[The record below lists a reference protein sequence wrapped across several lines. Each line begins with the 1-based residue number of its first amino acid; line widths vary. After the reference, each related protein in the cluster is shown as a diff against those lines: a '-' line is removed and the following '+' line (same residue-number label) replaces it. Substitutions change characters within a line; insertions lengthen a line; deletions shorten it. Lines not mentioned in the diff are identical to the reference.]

1 MSQRGSH
8 SHEDSRPDRRQDP
21 DMGVQGR
28 FGRQE
33 DWRKVERQQASRKLT
48 LREQVELEAAE
59 QRRMSREAAERRE
72 AEMQRRRQMA
82 RQQAAEERLR
92 RQQQQQQREGRYRSE
107 QEQPEQS
114 IQGRFGAPGDQA
126 EARARCA
133 AAGCPAGAPIRPPA
147 LRVART
153 ATNVAATT
161 AGAAIPAASA
171 GAAIHGGAGS
181 SPFPAA
187 RPTDPD
193 AG

>member
-8 SHEDSRPDRRQDP
+8 SHEGSRPDRRQDP

-114 IQGRFGAPGDQA
+114 IQGRFGRQEIRSRPERG
-126 EARARCA
+126 RL
-133 AAGCPAGAPIRPPA
+133 AGAPIRPPA

-153 ATNVAATT
+153 AANVAATT

-187 RPTDPD
+187 RSADSD

>member
-92 RQQQQQQREGRYRSE
+92 RQQQAAAAARRTLSQ
-107 QEQPEQS
+107 
-114 IQGRFGAPGDQA
+114 
-126 EARARCA
+126 RAR
-133 AAGCPAGAPIRPPA
+133 
-147 LRVART
+147 
-153 ATNVAATT
+153 TT
-161 AGAAIPAASA
+161 
-171 GAAIHGGAGS
+171 
-181 SPFPAA
+181 
-187 RPTDPD
+187 
-193 AG
+193 

>member
-1 MSQRGSH
+1 
-8 SHEDSRPDRRQDP
+8 
-21 DMGVQGR
+21 MGVQGR

-72 AEMQRRRQMA
+72 AEMQRRRQVA
-82 RQQAAEERLR
+82 RQQAAEGAPSPVSSNSSSEKDAIAASKNSLSKAY
-92 RQQQQQQREGRYRSE
+92 REGSGARRPGRGPSARRSSR
-107 QEQPEQS
+107 QP
-114 IQGRFGAPGDQA
+114 GR
-126 EARARCA
+126 RA
-133 AAGCPAGAPIRPPA
+133 
-147 LRVART
+147 
-153 ATNVAATT
+153 NTT
-161 AGAAIPAASA
+161 ASATCRANSSRTSRQHQQMQQPAASA

-187 RPTDPD
+187 RSADPD

>member
-82 RQQAAEERLR
+82 RQSPSATAAAAAR
-92 RQQQQQQREGRYRSE
+92 RTLSQ
-107 QEQPEQS
+107 
-114 IQGRFGAPGDQA
+114 
-126 EARARCA
+126 RAR
-133 AAGCPAGAPIRPPA
+133 
-147 LRVART
+147 
-153 ATNVAATT
+153 TT
-161 AGAAIPAASA
+161 
-171 GAAIHGGAGS
+171 
-181 SPFPAA
+181 
-187 RPTDPD
+187 
-193 AG
+193 

>member
-114 IQGRFGAPGDQA
+114 IQGRFGRQ
-126 EARARCA
+126 E
-133 AAGCPAGAPIRPPA
+133 IRPRPERDA
-147 LRVART
+147 QQQAART
-153 ATNVAATT
+153 ARMFWLIRNTSLRSPFGSSAAT
-161 AGAAIPAASA
+161 AGHTISASA
-171 GAAIHGGAGS
+171 VWITFWH
-181 SPFPAA
+181 PA
-187 RPTDPD
+187 RT
-193 AG
+193 